1 MEFCR
6 DLGILPYFCIL
17 VKDFEYDVKRDLEKF
32 VAKDIP
38 KVNVFELFKA
48 NRSPRN
54 QMIIQF
60 PDEASFDK
68 FHDSHKDTMSLTL
81 DGAQYTYSRVYQ
93 PEASNAQSFSEKTDT
108 KLLRR
113 IKNFSG
119 SDKPSGG
126 EIHLMEWLNIA
137 YDLLQNDRQLSS
149 FDKYRVLKNSLVG
162 NALSLILTSNVS
174 TPEALIDLISDT
186 YGATLS
192 VDQLCYEF
200 HKCTQKENEK
210 ASVFLTRLQT
220 HITQILRIKRDAMSD
235 VNLERWQQFIYGLTT
250 NEHDLL
256 SIHLDVMTYEKSPPE
271 FSHLLKLIQSWER
284 RRNERNDRIQK
295 VKVKTAC
302 LTSAVG
308 NSSSPSDQNVAVSGN
323 VKALNDDVVIDDLES
338 AVRKLSA
345 QVAEIVVLLT
355 TNPQAM

>member
-6 DLGILPYFCIL
+6 DLCILPYFCIL
-17 VKDFEYDVKRDLEKF
+17 VKDFEHDVKRDLEKF
-32 VAKDIP
+32 ITKDIP
-38 KVNVFELFKA
+38 KVNVFELFKSD
-48 NRSPRN
+48 RSPRN

-60 PDEASFDK
+60 PDEISFEK
-68 FHDSHKDTMSLTL
+68 FHDSHKDAMSLSI
-81 DGAQYTYSRVYQ
+81 DGTQYTYSLVYQ
-93 PEASNAQSFSEKTDT
+93 PEALTAQPCSDKTDT

-119 SDKPSGG
+119 SDKPSSG

-137 YDLLQNDRQLSS
+137 YDLLQNDSQLSS
-149 FDKYRVLKNSLVG
+149 FDKFRVLKNSLVG

-186 YGATLS
+186 FGATLS

-210 ASVFLTRLQT
+210 ASVFLTRLQS

-235 VNLERWQQFIYGLTT
+235 VNHERWQQFIYGITT

-256 SIHLDVMTYEKSPPE
+256 SIHLDVMTYEKDPPE

-284 RRNERNDRIQK
+284 RRNERNDRNQK
-295 VKVKTAC
+295 AKVKTAC
-302 LTSAVG
+302 LNSAVG

-323 VKALNDDVVIDDLES
+323 VKALNDDIVIDDLES

-345 QVAEIVVLLT
+345 RVAEIVALLT